1 MKFGSGLITG
11 RNQLQW
17 VVLLAIAVVLP
28 TVSLLWFMSRA
39 VSNERLVIR
48 EKLAA
53 IYQDKLAQAGQKAAE
68 TCAANI
74 STLDKTEQNANP
86 YSLFKQLVLKQ
97 NFEGVVAFD
106 SKSAV
111 VYPVPG
117 DIIADTAQQ
126 DNALAAARQLE
137 FTGRQYA
144 EAAESYDKFSADKN
158 PRIAIAAI
166 VGKSRCLNKL
176 GRPDEAI
183 EECQKAAF
191 ASVDGNTDTALL
203 VAIQNALPEQP

>member
-1 MKFGSGLITG
+1 MKFGSAPITG

-53 IYQDKLAQAGQKAAE
+53 IYQDKLALANQKAAE

-74 STLDKTEQNANP
+74 SILDKTGQNENP
-86 YSLFKQLVLKQ
+86 YSLFKQLVLEH

-111 VYPVPG
+111 IYPVPG
-117 DIIADTAQQ
+117 DIISDTAQQ
-126 DNALAAARQLE
+126 DNDFAAARQLE
-137 FTGRQYA
+137 FTGQTIRRGRGKLRQ
-144 EAAESYDKFSADKN
+144 
-158 PRIAIAAI
+158 
-166 VGKSRCLNKL
+166 VLSR
-176 GRPDEAI
+176 
-183 EECQKAAF
+183 
-191 ASVDGNTDTALL
+191 
-203 VAIQNALPEQP
+203 

>member
-1 MKFGSGLITG
+1 MKFGSAPITG

-53 IYQDKLAQAGQKAAE
+53 IYQDKLALAGQKAAE

-74 STLDKTEQNANP
+74 SILDKLALSRVEGTGQNANP
-86 YSLFKQLVLKQ
+86 YSLFKQLVLER

-111 VYPVPG
+111 V
-117 DIIADTAQQ
+117 
-126 DNALAAARQLE
+126 
-137 FTGRQYA
+137 
-144 EAAESYDKFSADKN
+144 
-158 PRIAIAAI
+158 
-166 VGKSRCLNKL
+166 
-176 GRPDEAI
+176 
-183 EECQKAAF
+183 
-191 ASVDGNTDTALL
+191 
-203 VAIQNALPEQP
+203 